1 MIKINDKFTR
11 DWENGGEV
19 PVIDTEHFSFAI
31 DKDYISFSLSLSIR
45 YRLLYVA
52 FLWFVIRV
60 Y

>member
-1 MIKINDKFTR
+1 MIKINDKFKR

-19 PVIDTEHFSFAI
+19 RVIDAEHFSFAI

-45 YRLLYVA
+45 YKLLYIA